1 VTTTVVLD
9 PPVEALAHALAKRG
23 LIPEQSAYVSS
34 RARVTERGRSHR
46 HDLRQQ
52 VGARRWRAVAK
63 ALARPLAEDAMVRV
77 LGFGDVLTRFSV
89 APLRL
94 TEEDEDAVARL
105 GARANLIV
113 TIYDDLADRESG
125 VEALSSHDL
134 ARLAGGG
141 RSAMMGLVPRRGPSA
156 FLIAAASSYFKDLAA
171 LPAAR
176 SRPRVVRTLIRA
188 VARMHAAERAS
199 VHKGVSAS
207 PVALRRKAA
216 LPFVV
221 MGMPGWLASAD
232 FDRRAYLWHLS
243 WLFRLGSLL
252 GRIDDVVDLADDL
265 AAGRPNSVAARTE
278 ALAGSGSL
286 DGIAELGRSV
296 MDEWVR
302 AMAPEGDDL
311 PPEVRQA
318 VPLCIASWLGG
329 IEE

>member
-1 VTTTVVLD
+1 MI
-9 PPVEALAHALAKRG
+9 R
-23 LIPEQSAYVSS
+23 
-34 RARVTERGRSHR
+34 
-46 HDLRQQ
+46 
-52 VGARRWRAVAK
+52 
-63 ALARPLAEDAMVRV
+63 
-77 LGFGDVLTRFSV
+77 
-89 APLRL
+89 
-94 TEEDEDAVARL
+94 VAR
-105 GARANLIV
+105 
-113 TIYDDLADRESG
+113 
-125 VEALSSHDL
+125 
-134 ARLAGGG
+134 
-141 RSAMMGLVPRRGPSA
+141 RRGPSA
-156 FLIAAASSYFKDLAA
+156 FLVALVRGYFRDVAA

-207 PVALRRKAA
+207 PVTLRRKAA

-243 WLFRLGSLL
+243 WLFRLGSLF

-265 AAGRPNSVAARTE
+265 AAGRPNWAARTE
-278 ALAGSGSL
+278 APAGNRSL
-286 DGIAELGRSV
+286 DGIAELGRSL
-296 MDEWVR
+296 MDEWAR
-302 AMAPEGDDL
+302 RMTAEGDRL